1 MGAERQAFSVSIFA
15 RNAGRILLVKH
26 KRLGT
31 WLPVGGELDPGETPL
46 EAARRELLEE
56 TGLVGSFL
64 HLAGVEG
71 TPPGYLGYEEHLA
84 GSKGLHLNFCFVAEV
99 ATDKITPNE
108 EFSEHKWVADPSSVE
123 CPRNVLELGR
133 MALHGGTPLL
143 ALARAWLTALNR
155 HDAEG
160 MARLYADDA
169 LHTSPWVRERRP
181 GSLGELRGRE
191 GILRWW
197 EASFAKFPSIHYE
210 ERHVASDRER
220 VFLECLR
227 VTGAHEEP
235 TLIAVVLV
243 CRNGR
248 VSSSH
253 IFKG

>member
-1 MGAERQAFSVSIFA
+1 MGADRQAFSVSIFA
-15 RNAGRILLVKH
+15 RNGGRILLVKH

-46 EAARRELLEE
+46 EAARRELKEE
-56 TGLVGSFL
+56 TGLVGSFVQVT
-64 HLAGVEG
+64 GVDG

-99 ATDKITPNE
+99 ATDQIRPND
-108 EFSEHKWVADPSSVE
+108 EFSEHQWVTDPANVE

-143 ALARAWLTALNR
+143 ALARAWLAALNR

-160 MARLYADDA
+160 LTRLYADDA
-169 LHTSPWVRERRP
+169 LHTSPWAKDRRP
-181 GSLGELRGRE
+181 QSLGEIRGRA
-191 GILRWW
+191 GIQGWW
-197 EASFAKFPSIHYE
+197 ADSFKLFPTLHYA
-210 ERHVASDRER
+210 ERNLAADRER

-227 VTGAHEEP
+227 TTGNADEP
-235 TLIAVVLV
+235 TLVTVVLV
-243 CRNGR
+243 CRGGR
-248 VSSSH
+248 VGSSH